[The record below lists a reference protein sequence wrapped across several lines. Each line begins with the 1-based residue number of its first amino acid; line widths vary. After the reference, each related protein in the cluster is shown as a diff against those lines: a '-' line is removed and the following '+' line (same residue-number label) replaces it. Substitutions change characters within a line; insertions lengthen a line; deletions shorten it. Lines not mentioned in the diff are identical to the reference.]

1 MNNPTKGTIGQAI
14 DQTMSALVSLEKREQ
29 QIVISTI
36 CSLLDI
42 APSMARPGPAPAPTP
57 AHATAPQATA
67 PHRPSAD
74 AASKPAEHK
83 SAHPSAAHG
92 ESDDDH
98 GIDIRT
104 LRNQK
109 QPASAQQMACV
120 VAYYLQEYAPK
131 DERTKEVTTA
141 DLERLFKQ
149 AGFKLQSRMQQV
161 LVDAKTAGY
170 FESVDRGK
178 YRLTRVG
185 YNLVTHSLPKATA
198 T

>member
-14 DQTMSALVSLEKREQ
+14 DQTLSALASLEKREQ

-42 APSMARPGPAPAPTP
+42 EPSLGMTGYSSKQGTAPSTVTPRKHSTEEVHAPT
-57 AHATAPQATA
+57 
-67 PHRPSAD
+67 
-74 AASKPAEHK
+74 EHIK
-83 SAHPSAAHG
+83 VHDVKISG
-92 ESDDDH
+92 ESESDL
-98 GIDIRT
+98 GIDIRS

-109 QPASAQQMACV
+109 QPTSALQMACV
-120 VAYYLQEYAPK
+120 VAYYLQEHAPRE
-131 DERTKEVTTA
+131 ERTKEVGTA

-149 AGFKLQSRMQQV
+149 AGYKLPSRMQQV

-185 YNLVTHSLPKATA
+185 YNLVTHSLPKGAT

>member
-14 DQTMSALVSLEKREQ
+14 DQTMNALASLEKREQ

-42 APSMARPGPAPAPTP
+42 APSAARLGPAPA
-57 AHATAPQATA
+57 HANA
-67 PHRPSAD
+67 PHPNAPPPRSAD
-74 AASKPAEHK
+74 AAHK
-83 SAHPSAAHG
+83 SAEHTNAHQAAAEG
-92 ESDDDH
+92 EPDDH

-109 QPASAQQMACV
+109 QPASALQMACV
-120 VAYYLQEYAPK
+120 VAYYLQEHAPR
-131 DERTKEVTTA
+131 DERTKEVTTS

-149 AGFKLQSRMQQV
+149 AGFKLPSRMQQV

-170 FESVDRGK
+170 FESIDRGK

-185 YNLVTHSLPKATA
+185 YNLVTHSLPKVAAT
-198 T
+198 

>member
-14 DQTMSALVSLEKREQ
+14 DQTMSALATLEKREQ

-42 APSMARPGPAPAPTP
+42 APSVARPGPAPTYAAA
-57 AHATAPQATA
+57 AHATAPH
-67 PHRPSAD
+67 PHSAD
-74 AASKPAEHK
+74 AAPKQAEPPK
-83 SAHPSAAHG
+83 AHHAVAHG

-98 GIDIRT
+98 GVDIRT

-120 VAYYLQEYAPK
+120 VAYYLQEYAPRE
-131 DERTKEVTTA
+131 ERTKEVSTA

-149 AGFKLQSRMQQV
+149 AGFKLPSRMQQV

-185 YNLVTHSLPKATA
+185 YNLVTHSLPKAAA